1 MVEGLPSTDV
11 EVKDMLLLLLHQQ
24 QERRVCPP
32 SSVVRC
38 GAVLCRGVVV
48 VVQNMKRS
56 QTDTRGR
63 LPPTAN
69 PDRPPVFQLL
79 YLLFLLY
86 YTRCNGCCVYV

>member
-38 GAVLCRGVVV
+38 G
-48 VVQNMKRS
+48 
-56 QTDTRGR
+56 
-63 LPPTAN
+63 
-69 PDRPPVFQLL
+69 
-79 YLLFLLY
+79 
-86 YTRCNGCCVYV
+86 TRCRVAVSLSLFKI